1 MPKTLKLSHPL
12 TGHEGEIKEIT
23 FREPTFADM
32 RKHGLEIVA
41 YARGGADGSLLIAGE
56 KDDVIA
62 TYIEVLAQGVAPEIL
77 GQMSAEDSLK
87 AKDIVTGF
95 FNRAPAA
102 GTNKPSA

>member
-1 MPKTLKLSHPL
+1 MTKTLPLSQPL
-12 TGHEGEIKEIT
+12 KSHDGEIRELV

-32 RKHGLEIVA
+32 RKLGFEPVA
-41 YARGGADGSLLIAGE
+41 YARGGADGSLLLVSE

-62 TYIEVLAQGVAPEIL
+62 NYIETLCTNAKPEIL
-77 GQMSAEDSLK
+77 LQMCGADALK

-102 GTNKPSA
+102 TTNKPSA